1 MKDQCDYPKC
11 FANMQINIHRG
22 DKSVQLC
29 DLHAGMLLS
38 ENPKMAKKTEKLLKL
53 LPIEPIYRVNAPAPA
68 STPASA
74 PKARETP
81 DDIHS
86 ILSRLNSGELNMCP
100 EDQEP

>member
-53 LPIEPIYRVNAPAPA
+53 LPIEPIYRVNAPAA
-68 STPASA
+68 V
-74 PKARETP
+74 PKACETS